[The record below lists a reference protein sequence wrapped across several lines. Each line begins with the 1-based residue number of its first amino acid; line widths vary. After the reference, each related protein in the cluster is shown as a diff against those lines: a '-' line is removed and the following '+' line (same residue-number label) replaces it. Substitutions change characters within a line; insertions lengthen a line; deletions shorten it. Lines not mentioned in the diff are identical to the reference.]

1 MNNIIYTKKL
11 SQDTNYVR
19 PTKTITELLQT
30 ENDILEQLKYYDE
43 ISEDDLNFI
52 SIGTALRYI
61 GYDKQNNC
69 EIFRFG
75 GILTKIARE
84 YIVLAGKEGMK
95 FSAQRYS
102 YDGNN
107 NIIHTTRFFRKKKV
121 EDFLNEKINDTNDII
136 EKQSNIIEKQ
146 RQELLAMKKK
156 LKNSKG

>member
-1 MNNIIYTKKL
+1 
-11 SQDTNYVR
+11 
-19 PTKTITELLQT
+19 
-30 ENDILEQLKYYDE
+30 
-43 ISEDDLNFI
+43 
-52 SIGTALRYI
+52 
-61 GYDKQNNC
+61 
-69 EIFRFG
+69 
-75 GILTKIARE
+75 
-84 YIVLAGKEGMK
+84 MK